1 MSRSYEISDVDFIS
15 RRLRMVDEQLMKR
28 GVTDAAVLAAMRTV
42 PRHEFVSVEDHAEAY
57 ADHPLPI
64 ECNQTISQPYIVG
77 SMTQQLDLIKSSRV
91 LEIGTGC
98 GYQCAVLAEIVEHVY
113 SIEYIPDLLKD
124 SNERLAKLGYK
135 NITTM
140 LGDGSLGWPQ
150 EAPFDAIIVTA
161 ATPKIPQALSD
172 QLAIGGRMVIPIE
185 VDPSKQ
191 ELMLVKKT
199 ADGITRR
206 TLYGVRF
213 VQMQGAARK

>member
-1 MSRSYEISDVDFIS
+1 MSRPTEISDVDFIS

-28 GVTDAAVLAAMRTV
+28 GITDAAVLAAMRTV

-64 ECNQTISQPYIVG
+64 DCDQTISQPYIVG
-77 SMTQQLDLIKSSRV
+77 SMTQHLDLVKTSKV

-98 GYQCAVLAEIVEHVY
+98 GYQSAVLAEIVERVY
-113 SIEYIPDLLKD
+113 SMEYIPDLLKD
-124 SNERLAKLGYK
+124 ANERLRKLGYK

-161 ATPKIPQALSD
+161 ATPKIPEALSD

-185 VDPSKQ
+185 IDPSEQK
-191 ELMLVKKT
+191 LILVKKT
-199 ADGITRR
+199 ADGSSSK

-213 VQMQGAARK
+213 VPMQGAARK